1 MGPCDS
7 LNDDTY
13 QKKTLDQERSLVW
26 DEGDEPVPCDLY
38 HPSNPSNPDINWPRN
53 QSTGWKLPM
62 QFCVF
67 VECFANKILVTGNKC
82 QRFFFVIVL

>member
-13 QKKTLDQERSLVW
+13 QKKTGSRKEFGLGR
-26 DEGDEPVPCDLY
+26 GDEPVPCDLY

-67 VECFANKILVTGNKC
+67 VECFANKILVTGNKR